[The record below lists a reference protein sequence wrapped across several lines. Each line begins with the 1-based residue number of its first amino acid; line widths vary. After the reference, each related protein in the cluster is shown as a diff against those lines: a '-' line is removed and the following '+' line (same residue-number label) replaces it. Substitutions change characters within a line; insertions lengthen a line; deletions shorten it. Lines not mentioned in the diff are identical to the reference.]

1 MNLDEV
7 LFEEDKLKIA
17 EAITYHPLGSYQMGE
32 IARISSLIADTGYDV
47 VGYLERLRMERVDG
61 EGE

>member
-7 LFEEDKLKIA
+7 LFEEDKMKIA

-32 IARISSLIADTGYDV
+32 IARISGLIADTGYDV
-47 VGYLERLRMERVDG
+47 VGYLERLRMERMDS
-61 EGE
+61 